1 MSTIN
6 KDVLQ
11 DIIQHTMGLDDID
24 LIKITGTASET
35 SVNAVAESRTV
46 ILNGK
51 FKAAIP
57 DFVGTFG
64 MPNLPKLKTILGF
77 SDEYDDNAN
86 ITVINQSRNGVN
98 QPASIHFENK
108 TGDFI
113 NDYRLMSKEIVEEK
127 VKNVLFKGATW
138 NTEFEPGISGIQRLK
153 KQSSVHTEEETFTT
167 KPVGGNLQISF
178 GDVATHS
185 GNFVFHNSL
194 SGNLS
199 KTMSW
204 PVKQFLRIMDLAG
217 TKKVYISDQGVM
229 KITVDSGIADYEYL
243 IPAKSS

>member
-6 KDVLQ
+6 KDILQ

-24 LIKITGTASET
+24 LVKIAGTTTET
-35 SVNAVAESRTV
+35 AVIAVAESRTV

-51 FKAAIP
+51 FKAPIP
-57 DFVGTFG
+57 DFVGIFG

-77 SDEYDDNAN
+77 TDEYDDNAK
-86 ITVINQSRNGVN
+86 ITVNTQNRNGVN
-98 QPASIHFENK
+98 QPSSVHFENK

-113 NDYRLMSKEIVEEK
+113 NDYRLMSREIVEEK

-138 NTEFEPGISGIQRLK
+138 NTDFEPGIAGIQRLK
-153 KQSSVHTEEETFTT
+153 KQSSVHTEEESFTT
-167 KPVGGNLQISF
+167 KVVNGNLQISF

-185 GNFVFHNSL
+185 GNFVFQSNL

-199 KTMSW
+199 KSLSW
-204 PVKQFLRIMDLAG
+204 PVKQFLRIMDLPG

-243 IPAKSS
+243 IPAKN

>member
-1 MSTIN
+1 MSSIN

-11 DIIQHTMGLDDID
+11 DIIQHTGGLDDID
-24 LIKITGTASET
+24 LIKVTGTTSET
-35 SVNAVAESRTV
+35 LVSAVAESRTV

-57 DFVGTFG
+57 DFVGVFG

-77 SDEYDDNAN
+77 TDEYDDNAI
-86 ITVINQSRNGVN
+86 ITVITQNRAGVN

-108 TGDFI
+108 TGDFV

-127 VKNVLFKGATW
+127 VKNVVFKGATW
-138 NTEFEPGISGIQRLK
+138 NTDFEPSIAGIQRLK
-153 KQSSVHTEEETFTT
+153 KQSSVHSDEETFTT
-167 KPVGGNLQISF
+167 KMVGGNLQMSF
-178 GDVATHS
+178 GDPATHS
-185 GNFVFHNSL
+185 GNFVFQGGIT
-194 SGNLS
+194 GNLS

-243 IPAKSS
+243 IPAKS